1 MGGSGSLVNG
11 SGRRINPLPF
21 SVSPQSLWKEALSLF
36 PLRRVAE
43 RPCPLPFS
51 SLTLAETPGEMR
63 SEPSLPL
70 SHQEN
75 VSPAPQGG
83 QSYVILARRWL
94 PPLSAGR
101 CLDVSVQS
109 WHWVWSLQQPHVR
122 KHCRSLIKLNIRQRD
137 TRLICLTYGFRHFSF
152 VLFCF
157 ISFFPF
163 FSALSED
170 ELYLCVSSKRL
181 R

>member
-1 MGGSGSLVNG
+1 MERGSF
-11 SGRRINPLPF
+11 PF
-21 SVSPQSLWKEALSLF
+21 SLEESSRTAMSFAIL
-36 PLRRVAE
+36 
-43 RPCPLPFS
+43 LPY
-51 SLTLAETPGEMR
+51 TGWNTREMR

-75 VSPAPQGG
+75 VSPVPQGG

-101 CLDVSVQS
+101 CLDVSLQS

-122 KHCRSLIKLNIRQRD
+122 KHCRSLIKLSIRQRD

-152 VLFCF
+152 VLFF
-157 ISFFPF
+157 LFFFSFC
-163 FSALSED
+163 SALSED